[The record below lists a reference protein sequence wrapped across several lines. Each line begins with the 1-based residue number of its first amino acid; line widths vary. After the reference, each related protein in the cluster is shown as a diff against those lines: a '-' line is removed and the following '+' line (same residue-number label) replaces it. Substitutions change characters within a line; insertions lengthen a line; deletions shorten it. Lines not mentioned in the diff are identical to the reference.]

1 MTEPPFWGNER
12 KSAAEGYHV
21 VPQQL
26 ALAGL
31 SLVDTSGEVA
41 SIASDVE
48 RTRLGKDDLG
58 ILGREA
64 DDAPG
69 TYNEALDEFV
79 EYFHKLRESL
89 RTAGELLYDVAQVYA
104 AKDDS
109 YYEQFNQI
117 SMR

>member
-1 MTEPPFWGNER
+1 
-12 KSAAEGYHV
+12 

-31 SLVDTSGEVA
+31 SLVDTSGEVY
-41 SIASDVE
+41 SIISDVE
-48 RTRLGKDDLG
+48 ETRLGKDDLG

-69 TYNEALDEFV
+69 AYNDALDEYV
-79 EYFHKLRESL
+79 EYFHKLRETL
-89 RTAGELLYDVAQVYA
+89 RAAGELVYDVAQIYA

-109 YYEQFNQI
+109 YYEQLNQI
-117 SMR
+117 SMH